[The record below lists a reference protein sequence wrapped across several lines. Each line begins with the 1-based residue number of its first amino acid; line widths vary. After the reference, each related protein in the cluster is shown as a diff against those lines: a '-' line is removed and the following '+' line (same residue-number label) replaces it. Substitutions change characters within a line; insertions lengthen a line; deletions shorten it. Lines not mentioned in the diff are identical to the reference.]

1 MRSVCGAAVTARL
14 VAPDGTVRLGIFPEP
29 IDVVN
34 HEDFVFRDP
43 FGRPRGRLARH
54 FGFHRFQFLGG
65 LSERLVFGCAI
76 IDTRWVS
83 TAFVYCYD
91 PATRRRVEHSVRRPL
106 GIGVRFVDTPEVGTV
121 TFAAGGARF
130 AMHAGAAPRERR
142 LEVAAGP
149 IAIDATFSEETPAIE
164 PMRLCTRAGA
174 TGWVYARKTA
184 GLGMRGTLR
193 FDGTTYDLGAIDIH
207 GHHDWSAGFMR
218 PETFWNWGCLAGR
231 TADGRI
237 AGLNVSCGVNET
249 SVTENCFW
257 IDGRLHKVDTVSFDY
272 DQRNL
277 MMPWRLRSADG
288 RVALDFVPEGMHVER
303 LNALILATNF
313 HQLFGRFT
321 GTLTTAAGERHAVER
336 VLGFCEDHYAKW

>member
-1 MRSVCGAAVTARL
+1 LIAA
-14 VAPDGTVRLGIFPEP
+14 DGTVRLGIFAEP

-34 HEDFVFRDP
+34 HGDFVFRDP
-43 FGRPRGRLARH
+43 FGKPRGRLARH
-54 FGFHRFQFLGG
+54 FGFHQFQFLGG

-76 IDTRWVS
+76 IDARWVA

-91 PATRRRVEHSVRRPL
+91 PATRRRVEHGVRRPF
-106 GIGVRFVDTPEVGTV
+106 GMGVRFVDTPEVGTV

-130 AMHAGAAPRERR
+130 AMHADAAPRVRR
-142 LEVAAGP
+142 LEVDAGP
-149 IAIDATFSEETPAIE
+149 ISINATFTEETPPME

-184 GLGMRGTLR
+184 GLVMSGTLR
-193 FDGTTYDLGAIDIH
+193 WDDVTYDLGAIDIH

-218 PETFWNWGCLAGR
+218 RETFWNWGCLAGR
-231 TADGRI
+231 TVEGPI

-257 IDGRLHKVDTVSFDY
+257 IDGRLHKVDTVAFDY
-272 DQRNL
+272 DQRDL
-277 MMPWRLRSADG
+277 MKPWRLRSADG

-303 LNALILATNF
+303 LNALVLATNF

-321 GTLTTAAGERHAVER
+321 GTLTTGAGERHAVANL
-336 VLGFCEDHYAKW
+336 LGFCEDHYAKW

>member
-1 MRSVCGAAVTARL
+1 MASRL
-14 VAPDGTVRLGIFPEP
+14 VGADGAVRLGIFAEP

-34 HEDFVFRDP
+34 HGDFVFRDP
-43 FGRPRGRLARH
+43 FGKPRGRLARH
-54 FGFHRFQFLGG
+54 FGYHQFQFLGG
-65 LSERLVFGCAI
+65 MSERLVFGCAI
-76 IDTRWVS
+76 IDTRFVG

-91 PATRRRVEHSVRRPL
+91 PATRRRVERSVRRPL
-106 GIGVRFVDTPEVGTV
+106 GIGIQCVDTPEVGTM
-121 TFAAGGARF
+121 TFGAGGARF

-149 IAIDATFSEETPAIE
+149 IEIDAIFSEETPPME

-193 FDGTTYDLGAIDIH
+193 WDDATYDLGALDIY

-218 PETFWNWGCLAGR
+218 SETFWNWGCLAGR
-231 TADGRI
+231 AVDGRV

-257 IDGRLHKVDTVSFDY
+257 VDGRLHKVDTVAFDY
-272 DQRNL
+272 DQRDL
-277 MMPWRLRSADG
+277 MKPWRLGSADG
-288 RVALDFVPEGMHVER
+288 RVDLAFTPEGMHVER
-303 LNALILATNF
+303 LNALVLATNF

-321 GTLTTAAGERHAVER
+321 GTLTTAAGERLAIAS